1 MTHNNQAADRLDY
14 WRQRCLAK
22 LGSSEETPFG
32 PDVLVY
38 KVAGKMFASLSV
50 NTPLTINL
58 KCDPQEAMILRASF
72 AAVIPGYHMNKKH
85 WNTIDLSA
93 ELDEDLLA
101 GWLDDSYDL
110 VVKGLPKALQAR
122 LGGQG

>member
-1 MTHNNQAADRLDY
+1 
-14 WRQRCLAK
+14 
-22 LGSSEETPFG
+22 
-32 PDVLVY
+32 
-38 KVAGKMFASLSV
+38 
-50 NTPLTINL
+50 
-58 KCDPQEAMILRASF
+58 MILRASF

-122 LGGQG
+122 LGGQS

>member
-1 MTHNNQAADRLDY
+1 MTHNNQAADRLDS
-14 WRQRCLAK
+14 WRRRCLAK

-32 PDVLVY
+32 PEVLVY

-72 AAVIPGYHMNKKH
+72 AAVSPGYHMNKKH
-85 WNTIDLSA
+85 WNTIDLSVTWA
-93 ELDEDLLA
+93 DGLVEN
-101 GWLDDSYDL
+101 WLDDSYDL
-110 VVKGLPKALQAR
+110 VVKGLTKALQAR
-122 LGGQG
+122 LRGQS